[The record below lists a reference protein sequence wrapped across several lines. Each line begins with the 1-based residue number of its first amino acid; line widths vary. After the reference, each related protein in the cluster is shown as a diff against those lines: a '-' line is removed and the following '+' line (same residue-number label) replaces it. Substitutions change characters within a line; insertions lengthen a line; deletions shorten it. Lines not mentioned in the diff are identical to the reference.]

1 MTNSNVLASS
11 PKLKPEMAFMSSVYK
26 DMYTNG
32 KWKVAANC
40 IDGST
45 LDDYCHTDLEP
56 APWLAISFGEGIL
69 ASVEMVVLFNRDDCC
84 GSRTRNVEVRLA
96 NEMPKSAEKMFSG
109 GELLGTFEGPGSN
122 GQRIRIKS
130 GPGWENKHGHYLI
143 IQMNNGNDPLH
154 FMEVFI
160 HGNVQSIGTCL
171 FHILQV
177 KNQTPQALTSI
188 YFALILAPVV
198 SFQST
203 PNAS

>member
-1 MTNSNVLASS
+1 MINYNVLAAS

-26 DMYTNG
+26 DYG
-32 KWKVAANC
+32 KWKMAANC
-40 IDGST
+40 IDGNT
-45 LDDYCHTDLEP
+45 LDDFCHTDLEP

-84 GSRTRNVEVRLA
+84 GWRTRNVEIRLA

-130 GPGWENKHGHYLI
+130 GPGWENKYGHYLI
-143 IQMNNGNDPLH
+143 IQMNNGNEPLH
-154 FMEVFI
+154 FMEVFV
-160 HGNVQSIGTCL
+160 HGNVQSVGTCL

-177 KNQTPQALTSI
+177 KSLYIHI
-188 YFALILAPVV
+188 YFALILAPVL
-198 SFQST
+198 
-203 PNAS
+203 